1 MHMKF
6 LWVSKLKK
14 LSAKVNLLNWDHLK
28 FYYHP
33 RCQEMF
39 VDAYITQKSN
49 FFSRKYI
56 ENTQNTLLHMVKS
69 LSKPASV
76 IPPLNHA
83 WTQIVRYAKISFK
96 LNLWKSYTPK
106 VFRIILLN
114 GINGKKVM
122 MGELKKVQ
130 KQGKMKDLL
139 NSPEDQIKPFLFH
152 YFINKEQV

>member
-6 LWVSKLKK
+6 LWVSKQKK

-83 WTQIVRYAKISFK
+83 WAQIVSYAKISFGW
-96 LNLWKSYTPK
+96 NLWKSYTRE
-106 VFRIILLN
+106 VFRMILLN

-122 MGELKKVQ
+122 MGELKKSKTR
-130 KQGKMKDLL
+130 KQWK
-139 NSPEDQIKPFLFH
+139 IC
-152 YFINKEQV
+152 